1 MPSAVAVST
10 YHILLHLAVRVTI
23 QAGRKGGAGR
33 VGFVQNWRAG
43 GWRDRGFHREG
54 RRRDGKTNWMSRYRG
69 ARRGRGAV
77 Q

>member
-1 MPSAVAVST
+1 MSKT
-10 YHILLHLAVRVTI
+10 
-23 QAGRKGGAGR
+23 
-33 VGFVQNWRAG
+33 G

-54 RRRDGKTNWMSRYRG
+54 RRRDGKTNWRSRYRG